1 MAAPRAD
8 TPLLRFFLP
17 ELQKG
22 RLWAALIQ
30 LRHDDGELRQ
40 MDVFRR
46 ALQSVP
52 KSGEVWCE
60 GARIR
65 LDPLSP
71 TFDAQAA
78 MRHLSFA
85 ARFTPQYGDSFLE
98 QVRVDMIDRWLVP
111 LAEPHVRRVYGALLP
126 LPFGGGGGGGADDG
140 GGGRERAYGIV
151 AEEVRGAVE
160 AVEARLR
167 GGAGSIS
174 DGVLD
179 TSDLELRCSS
189 ADPNYGHLWFK
200 YRDSPIDTAR
210 EVIMQAKEAM
220 TEFTVRNAHVY
231 IGALVRRAGLLMLVH
246 KEHGGGGDEGGLPRQ
261 NTHEWNR
268 LVDAELRRAPDLAEM
283 APLEGITSKHFV
295 VERVG
300 ASCLSWSSVSA
311 IEKKDILFGSDAGV

>member
-1 MAAPRAD
+1 MEI
-8 TPLLRFFLP
+8 F
-17 ELQKG
+17 K
-22 RLWAALIQ
+22 
-30 LRHDDGELRQ
+30 
-40 MDVFRR
+40 R

-60 GARIR
+60 GARIH
-65 LDPLSP
+65 LNPLSP
-71 TFDAQAA
+71 TFDTQAA
-78 MRHLSFA
+78 MRHLAFA

-111 LAEPHVRRVYGALLP
+111 LAEPFVKRVYEALLP
-126 LPFGGGGGGGADDG
+126 LPLGGNGEGGADDNVDDNT
-140 GGGRERAYGIV
+140 RAYELIV
-151 AEEVRGAVE
+151 NEVQAAVE
-160 AVEARLR
+160 AVKARLQN
-167 GGAGSIS
+167 GAGSIS

-246 KEHGGGGDEGGLPRQ
+246 KAYGDGKDEGGLPRQ
-261 NTHEWNR
+261 NTHEWNK
-268 LVDAELRRAPDLAEM
+268 LVDVELRRAPDLAEM
-283 APLEGITSKHFV
+283 APLEGVTSKQFI